1 MKPTYRPVKFYFWL
15 EIYNNLFYDFAK
27 KKKATNKRI
36 APIPYQGLNFSKYL
50 DFENVVE
57 TKMDILFRALM
68 KVSNI

>member
-1 MKPTYRPVKFYFWL
+1 MIL
-15 EIYNNLFYDFAK
+15 LK